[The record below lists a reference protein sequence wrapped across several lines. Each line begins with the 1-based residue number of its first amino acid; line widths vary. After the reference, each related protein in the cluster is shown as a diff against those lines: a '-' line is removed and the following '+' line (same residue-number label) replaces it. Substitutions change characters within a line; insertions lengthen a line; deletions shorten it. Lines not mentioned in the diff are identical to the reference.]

1 MINVQIS
8 EQDFK
13 EIQLKNYS
21 RSLERIKRYPSDTD
35 LGFEIES
42 LLESEVMDDLGP
54 GKNKNFN
61 GFGTLFFDVLGAM
74 PSGPSWRG
82 AGSR

>member
-13 EIQLKNYS
+13 ESQLKFYS
-21 RSLERIKRYPSDTD
+21 HSLEQIKRYPSDTD

-54 GKNKNFN
+54 GEQQKLQWFRD
-61 GFGTLFFDVLGAM
+61 LFTWEI
-74 PSGPSWRG
+74 SE
-82 AGSR
+82 GSVK